1 MEYWKYSVTLVLFV
15 YLLTVLGLHCS
26 LGFSLVVVSGG
37 YSLVLVHGLLIV
49 VASLAAERGL

>member
-15 YLLTVLGLHCS
+15 YLLTVLGLHCC

-37 YSLVLVHGLLIV
+37 HSLVLVHGLLFV
-49 VASLAAERGL
+49 VSSLAAERGL